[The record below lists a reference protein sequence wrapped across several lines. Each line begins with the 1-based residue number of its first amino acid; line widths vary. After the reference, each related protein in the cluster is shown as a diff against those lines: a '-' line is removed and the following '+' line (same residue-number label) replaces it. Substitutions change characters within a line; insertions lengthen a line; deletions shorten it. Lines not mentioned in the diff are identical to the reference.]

1 MIWRKKF
8 SKETKNRDRKII
20 KLSHCE
26 TGTKNFRE
34 IALQNSSCLVL
45 KFRQSNASLLKLHI
59 VCILFVNFSKT
70 LPPILMKFFMQV
82 RHVPRKDLVPLAYLG
97 TLQFGCFCLGRH
109 AALTVVKCPF
119 VRICPDFCP
128 FKKMSLC
135 PNMSG
140 FLSLIKCP

>member
-45 KFRQSNASLLKLHI
+45 KFRQSNAFTKNINYTVDLTEKIFPQLHSMQFTKFLYHLKI
-59 VCILFVNFSKT
+59 IS
-70 LPPILMKFFMQV
+70 
-82 RHVPRKDLVPLAYLG
+82 
-97 TLQFGCFCLGRH
+97 
-109 AALTVVKCPF
+109 
-119 VRICPDFCP
+119 
-128 FKKMSLC
+128 
-135 PNMSG
+135 
-140 FLSLIKCP
+140 